1 MKTVDIP
8 EPEATKLRLIRELP
22 FVVQVPIDRII
33 QDAKDW
39 DNALY
44 GIDKYLSS
52 IINGIESIK
61 SIRDKFKLIGPI
73 GQVRKELR

>member
-1 MKTVDIP
+1 MKTIDIP

>member
-1 MKTVDIP
+1 MKTIDIP

-52 IINGIESIK
+52 IINGIDNIK

-73 GQVRKELR
+73 GDLRKEQR

>member
-1 MKTVDIP
+1 MKTIDIP

-73 GQVRKELR
+73 GDLRKEQR